1 MVIKQI
7 TPPEAHEIMAKDGAV
22 IYLDVRTVPEFTAGH
37 PQQGINIPVVFFD
50 QATQQPV
57 PNPDFLLAVEANI
70 PKDAKVIVGCQVG
83 GRSQRAA
90 ELMAQA
96 GYADVSNM
104 QGGFGGSRDQTGR
117 TIVSGWQESGLPVST
132 DNGEG
137 VSYASLAA
145 KAGVKGVEGD

>member
-1 MVIKQI
+1 M
-7 TPPEAHEIMAKDGAV
+7 
-22 IYLDVRTVPEFTAGH
+22 
-37 PQQGINIPVVFFD
+37 FFD
-50 QATQQPV
+50 QATRQPV
-57 PNPDFLLAVEANI
+57 PNPDFPLAVEANI
-70 PKDAKVIVGCQVG
+70 PKDAKVLVGCQVG

-104 QGGFGGSRDQTGR
+104 QGGFGGSRDQMGR
-117 TIVSGWQESGLPVST
+117 TVVTGWQESGLPVST